1 METAVPTGL
10 PVRQVYG
17 FIFGLDGRILV
28 QQNEHR
34 HNLPGGKPEAGESL
48 RDTLVREALEENQVL
63 IGSTECLGYQHVGGD
78 EEFAQVRFTA
88 LLDRLL
94 PLAMDPD
101 TGEQYRRLWVPPTL
115 VNELLE
121 WGESGSQQVDCALRA
136 ARSLGVTWNG
146 APMMDADSGTPLRDI
161 FGI

>member
-1 METAVPTGL
+1 M
-10 PVRQVYG
+10 RQVYG
-17 FIFGLDGRILV
+17 FIFGRDGRILV
-28 QQNEHR
+28 QQNGSD

-63 IGSTECLGYQHVGGD
+63 IGSAEYLGYQHVGGD

-88 LLDRLL
+88 ILNRLL
-94 PLAMDPD
+94 PVAADPD
-101 TGEQYRRLWVPPTL
+101 TGKQYRRLWVPPAL
-115 VNELLE
+115 VNELLG
-121 WGESGSQQVDCALRA
+121 WGESGNQQLDCALRA

-146 APMMDADSGTPLRDI
+146 APMMDADSGTLPRDI

>member
-1 METAVPTGL
+1 ML
-10 PVRQVYG
+10 QVYG

-28 QQNEHR
+28 QQNKRH
-34 HNLPGGKPEAGESL
+34 HNLPGGKPKAGESL

-63 IGSTECLGYQHVGGD
+63 IGSTEYLGYQHVGGD

-88 LLDRLL
+88 MLDRLL
-94 PLAMDPD
+94 PVAMDPD

-115 VNELLE
+115 VNELLG
-121 WGESGSQQVDCALRA
+121 WGESGDQQVDCALRA

-146 APMMDADSGTPLRDI
+146 APWADADSETPPRDI